1 MGALWVVLLG
11 FFLPWALL
19 SPVIAGAGRLTD
31 CASACPENVL
41 QVASAPTVVEVA
53 GKAETY
59 GLLTIT
65 AAVFVVYLARLRTAS
80 KPQRRSLA
88 AVAVTSLLL
97 LPAWFASAFAAGI
110 LNLTPA
116 TLDTLAWGV
125 VATRALLP
133 VGFLIALVQAELF
146 AGRAL
151 RDLLERLAA
160 RPTPQQWRDVIAAA
174 LDDASLR
181 LGYYD
186 PATRRFHEHDG
197 RELTPPPPAAGFAW
211 VPVSREG
218 QPVAAMVIDETLAE
232 DPELVS
238 AAAAAT
244 LLAVEN
250 GQLEGE
256 LRASAARIIE
266 AGQAER
272 RLLER
277 DLHDSAQQRLVALR
291 IHLSLTTEQI
301 DQPDQRAMLEQLGT
315 EVEATLDDLRNVA
328 HGVYP
333 QLLEQHGIAAA
344 LRSAGRSAALPVAVD
359 DDGLTRHAP
368 ALELT
373 IYYCCSE
380 ALQNA
385 AKYAGP
391 GASATI
397 RLSEDRRWIHF
408 TIEDDGAGFDPAAV
422 KRGVGLTNLADR
434 VAAHGGTVEI
444 QSWPGRGTRVTGH
457 VPG

>member
-1 MGALWVVLLG
+1 
-11 FFLPWALL
+11 
-19 SPVIAGAGRLTD
+19 
-31 CASACPENVL
+31 
-41 QVASAPTVVEVA
+41 
-53 GKAETY
+53 
-59 GLLTIT
+59 
-65 AAVFVVYLARLRTAS
+65 
-80 KPQRRSLA
+80 
-88 AVAVTSLLL
+88 
-97 LPAWFASAFAAGI
+97 
-110 LNLTPA
+110 
-116 TLDTLAWGV
+116 
-125 VATRALLP
+125 
-133 VGFLIALVQAELF
+133 
-146 AGRAL
+146 
-151 RDLLERLAA
+151 
-160 RPTPQQWRDVIAAA
+160 
-174 LDDASLR
+174 LR

-291 IHLSLTTEQI
+291 IHLSLTTEQL

-373 IYYCCSE
+373 I
-380 ALQNA
+380 
-385 AKYAGP
+385 
-391 GASATI
+391 
-397 RLSEDRRWIHF
+397 
-408 TIEDDGAGFDPAAV
+408 
-422 KRGVGLTNLADR
+422 
-434 VAAHGGTVEI
+434 
-444 QSWPGRGTRVTGH
+444 
-457 VPG
+457 